1 MSTLLANRIL
11 WFDGTSQVDPSE
23 VPSLIL
29 SGIPVDKI
37 SVNSSSRDL
46 ELYNRMEKPIPIGG
60 PREAPHFDLSWNIP
74 QKYQQLDLGEHI
86 AQILEAKQITGSDYL
101 QRVIDELDYI
111 LSHPSVE
118 MLFRSLIYIM
128 DRLRAENK
136 VWGIGR
142 GSSCASLILFLLEV
156 HVVDPVK
163 YNIPM
168 EEFFHD

>member
-1 MSTLLANRIL
+1 MSTLLADRVL
-11 WFDGTSQVDPSE
+11 WFDGTSQVDPDR

-29 SGIPVDKI
+29 NGIPINKI
-37 SVNSSSRDL
+37 SVNSSNRDL
-46 ELYNRMEKPIPIGG
+46 DLYNRMESPIPVGG
-60 PREAPHFDLSWNIP
+60 PRTQPHFDLSWNIP
-74 QKYQQLDLGEHI
+74 KRYKELDLGEHI
-86 AQILEAKQITGSDYL
+86 AAILETKNITGEAYL

-111 LSHPSVE
+111 LSHPAVE
-118 MLFRSLIYIM
+118 MLFKSLIYIM
-128 DRLRAENK
+128 DKLRNENK

-142 GSSCASLILFLLEV
+142 GSSCASLVLFLLEV